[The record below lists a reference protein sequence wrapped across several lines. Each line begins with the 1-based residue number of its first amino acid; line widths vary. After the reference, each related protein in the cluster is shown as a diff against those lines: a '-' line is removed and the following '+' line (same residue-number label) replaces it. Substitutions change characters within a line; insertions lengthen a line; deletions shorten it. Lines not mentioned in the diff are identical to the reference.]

1 MLEELE
7 QRKAN
12 KPKWE
17 EKKSRS
23 EKKISKKQLIEESV
37 NSGEVISNIG
47 GRKFDVLL
55 KNLSII
61 LSKSFVVTNS

>member
-37 NSGEVISNIG
+37 NDGEVISNVG
-47 GRKFDVLL
+47 GENLMFYL
-55 KNLSII
+55 KGYQ
-61 LSKSFVVTNS
+61 